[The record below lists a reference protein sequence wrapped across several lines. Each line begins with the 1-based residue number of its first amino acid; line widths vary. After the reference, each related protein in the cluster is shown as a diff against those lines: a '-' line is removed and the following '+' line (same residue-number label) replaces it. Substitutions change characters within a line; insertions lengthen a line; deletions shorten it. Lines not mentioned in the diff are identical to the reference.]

1 MRLLLLGATGLVG
14 GEVLKQALRDPRL
27 TEIIAPVRRAIPA
40 QGKLRAA
47 QIDFE
52 HLPEQAE
59 WWAAEAVISALGTT
73 RRKAGSAAAFRH
85 VDHDLTL
92 SALRLARAQG
102 TPTLAL
108 VSAAGA
114 NAGSPFLYP
123 RVKGETEQAVK
134 ELGFSSATI
143 LRPGLIGGERSE
155 HRAMERIALTLAGA
169 AGPILPKALRI
180 NPAERIAS
188 RLLDA
193 VLTARPGLHIVRS
206 AELA

>member
-14 GEVLKQALRDPRL
+14 AEVLTQALRDPRV
-27 TEIIAPVRRAIPA
+27 TEVIAPVRRAIPA
-40 QGKLRAA
+40 QGKLRVMP
-47 QIDFE
+47 IDFE
-52 HLPEQAE
+52 NLPEHAE
-59 WWAAEAVISALGTT
+59 WWAADAAISALGTT
-73 RRKAGSAAAFRH
+73 RRKAGSAAASRH

-92 SALRLARAQG
+92 GALRLARVHG

-134 ELGFSSATI
+134 ELGFSFATI

-169 AGPILPKALRI
+169 AGSILPRAWRI

-193 VLTARPGLHIVRS
+193 ALAASPGLHIVRS